1 MRPYETWSPDEENSE
16 KVLSRFAHQPPED
29 NPPAGPLLR
38 PNLANGSPV
47 KSRSSSDNEAT
58 SSRLLSSTPS
68 MPAVYILH
76 DYLLNPSQP
85 DNPYKH
91 ALLFTGGDDRDLRY
105 WDIQRPENSF
115 IISGPELHND
125 DATAMK
131 IKYELTYPLALSAGA
146 QIALIQEK
154 LSDEAS
160 SGGASSRGTPK
171 KPSRSIRDQEGNA
184 RTSSPASTSASSPS
198 KTSSA
203 SSSKPP
209 RSTVI
214 SGAQQQI
221 LRTHMEGITDVIVL
235 RKPYGCVVSVDRAG
249 TIFIFH

>member
-1 MRPYETWSPDEENSE
+1 
-16 KVLSRFAHQPPED
+16 
-29 NPPAGPLLR
+29 
-38 PNLANGSPV
+38 
-47 KSRSSSDNEAT
+47 
-58 SSRLLSSTPS
+58 

-76 DYLLNPSQP
+76 DYLLNPAQP
-85 DNPYKH
+85 DSPYKH

-115 IISGPELHND
+115 IISGPELHNE
-125 DATAMK
+125 DAMALKT
-131 IKYELTYPLALSAGA
+131 KYELTYPLALSAGA

-154 LSDEAS
+154 ISDEAS
-160 SGGASSRGTPK
+160 SGGASSSRGTPK
-171 KPSRSIRDQEGNA
+171 KSSRSIRDQAGNV
-184 RTSSPASTSASSPS
+184 RTSSPASTSATSPS
-198 KTSSA
+198 KTSSSSS

-221 LRTHMEGITDVIVL
+221 LRTHMEGITDVVVL